1 MTATID
7 ARASRAQRIDHV
19 GILVESSELAA
30 AYFTAEFGL
39 ERKVDWTSPSGQFR
53 LVYLAAGDT
62 TLQLVEPL
70 APGPLMD
77 ELQSRGES
85 IHHVCFQVGELD
97 EALSQLQSA
106 PAGPSYV
113 GGMGKSVCF
122 LAERRFGVLVEL
134 TEAG

>member
-7 ARASRAQRIDHV
+7 AGAIRAQRIDHV
-19 GILVESSELAA
+19 GVLVESSESAA

-39 ERKVDWTSPSGQFR
+39 EKKVEWTSPSGQFC

-62 TLQLVEPL
+62 TFQLVEPL
-70 APGPLMD
+70 TPGPLMD
-77 ELQSRGES
+77 ELKSRGES
-85 IHHVCFQVGELD
+85 IHHVCFQVSDLD
-97 EALSQLQSA
+97 EALGQLQSA

-122 LAERRFGVLVEL
+122 LADRRFGVLVEL